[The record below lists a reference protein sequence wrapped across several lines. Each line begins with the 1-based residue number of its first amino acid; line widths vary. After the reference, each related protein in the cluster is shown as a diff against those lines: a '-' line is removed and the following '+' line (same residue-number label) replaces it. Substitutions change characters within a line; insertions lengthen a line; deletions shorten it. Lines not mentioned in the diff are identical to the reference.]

1 MSDFKC
7 HFCEVCN
14 GTGCIGE
21 MPGMGGPN
29 NSTNFILNYDEWDK
43 VKKIPETVI
52 PVHIRLS
59 PMTGG
64 EQNVGYDDERQFYF
78 DLIDACDEA
87 GVELSI
93 GDGCPD
99 EKLLFGIEAVQNRRK
114 VHPDLKTAVFIKPY
128 PDARIYERIEW
139 ASPVAESIGIDIDS
153 YNIVTMRNL
162 VHLEQ
167 KTPDQLKE
175 IKKYLNSKGLPFA
188 IKGIFKESDMEIV
201 REVKPDIAYISNHG
215 GRVETVKGSTA
226 EFLARH
232 SAELKSNSGEL
243 WVDGGIRNAEQ
254 VQTAACYG
262 ATTVALGR
270 PFATAICRDRE
281 NEVKQIMKKLCTW
294 EK

>member
-1 MSDFKC
+1 MSNFKC
-7 HFCEVCN
+7 HFCDVCN

-29 NSTNFILNYDEWDK
+29 NSANFILNYDAWDEIK
-43 VKKIPETVI
+43 RISEEPI

-99 EKLLFGIEAVQNRRK
+99 EKLLFGIQAVEKRREL
-114 VHPDLKTAVFIKPY
+114 HPDLKTAVFIKPY
-128 PDARIYERIEW
+128 PDERIFERIEW
-139 ASPVAESIGIDIDS
+139 ASPVAECIGIDIDS

-162 VHLEQ
+162 VHLER
-167 KTPDQLKE
+167 KSVSQLNE
-175 IKKYLNSKGLPFA
+175 IKRHLNSKGLPFA
-188 IKGIFKESDMEIV
+188 IKGLFTQADLEIV
-201 REVKPDIAYISNHG
+201 KEVHPDIAYISNHG
-215 GRVETVKGSTA
+215 GRVETRKGSTA
-226 EFLARH
+226 RFLA
-232 SAELKSNSGEL
+232 SYSEELRSNSGEL

-254 VQTAACYG
+254 VQTAASYG
-262 ATTVALGR
+262 ASTILLGR
-270 PFATAICRDRE
+270 PFATAICRDKE
-281 NEVKQIMKKLCTW
+281 NEIKNIMKKLRTW
-294 EK
+294 ES

>member
-7 HFCEVCN
+7 HFCDECN
-14 GTGCIGE
+14 GRGCIGE

-29 NSTNFILNYDEWDK
+29 ESANFILNYDGWQEYR
-43 VKKIPETVI
+43 KIPEEPL
-52 PVHIRLS
+52 PVRIKLA

-114 VHPDLKTAVFIKPY
+114 VHQDLKAAVIIKPY
-128 PDARIYERIEW
+128 PDQRILERCEW
-139 ASPVAESIGIDIDS
+139 AFPVAECIGIDIDS

-162 VHLEQ
+162 VNLEQ
-167 KTPDQLKE
+167 KTPSQLKE
-175 IKKYLNSKGLPFA
+175 IKKFLNSRGIPFA
-188 IKGIFKESDMEIV
+188 IKGIFCDADIEMLS
-201 REVKPDIAYISNHG
+201 EVHPDIAYVSNHG
-215 GRVETVKGSTA
+215 GRVETRRGSTA

-232 SAELKSNSGEL
+232 SKELKSYSGDL
-243 WVDGGIRNAEQ
+243 WVDGGIRTAEQ
-254 VQTAACYG
+254 VQTAAFYG
-262 ATTVALGR
+262 VSTVGLGR
-270 PFATAICRDRE
+270 PFATAVCRDRE
-281 NEVKQIMKKLCTW
+281 NEVKQIMKNLCTW
-294 EK
+294 ER